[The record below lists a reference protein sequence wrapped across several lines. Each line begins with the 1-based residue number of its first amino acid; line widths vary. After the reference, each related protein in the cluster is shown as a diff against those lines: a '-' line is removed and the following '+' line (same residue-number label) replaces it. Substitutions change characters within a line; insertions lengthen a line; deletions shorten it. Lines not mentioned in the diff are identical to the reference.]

1 MTEDSWE
8 SHRFLPPGWRFK
20 EGPTGPELLSS
31 TNTTFPSLSSALKH
45 IRASCSQEE
54 IDTFKKFINPKTRKA
69 ASSNETERSKE
80 NIKEDQCVENGNVDL
95 NNDSMMTIKKH
106 LLELGSNIT
115 FKPALEIK
123 PTNFEE
129 KIPSPKA
136 NKSQTPT
143 PSLPANRSKALPVG
157 WKRKVAREKKQVAG
171 GKVGRLQQLLRLGGN
186 LPAVEKVRAE
196 LEGEGWRK
204 EGLPAGWMART
215 EGQVTR
221 FLASDGRMFEDKQL
235 AMAHLIQLDGGL
247 EQQGQLES
255 WEAPAWASHPLLP
268 PGWRVA
274 PGPLLEAPGGHT
286 FTSHR
291 AAAAHME
298 EHGGYSDSSIQK
310 LYRVTGVAK
319 TTGGKPASQKPPAPA
334 NQKPLPASQK
344 AAAAKCGRTG
354 RGVQEYRRA
363 VARGDRGE
371 VGRARAGLREQ
382 GWSSTSLL
390 PEGWLFR
397 PQLLG
402 PTVALKF
409 LTAEGEQVGLVEAR
423 KLLPTRVL
431 DAATLREEADIIPEM
446 EIKMILRNSEEEKPS
461 EENTEATKVKKPR
474 TCDILESCDLVE
486 DFRDVLNEIAQF
498 RQYMLESEKTVSEL
512 MK

>member
-1 MTEDSWE
+1 MAGGGWE
-8 SHRFLPPGWRFK
+8 CHRFLPPGWRFK
-20 EGPTGPELLSS
+20 EGASGPELISS

-54 IDTFKKFINPKTRKA
+54 INTFKKFINPKTRKA
-69 ASSNETERSKE
+69 VPNNETESSKDS
-80 NIKEDQCVENGNVDL
+80 IKEDKSVVGGKVDL
-95 NNDSMMTIKKH
+95 NSASMMNIKKH

-115 FKPALEIK
+115 FKPALETK
-123 PTNFEE
+123 PANLEE
-129 KIPSPKA
+129 NI
-136 NKSQTPT
+136 PT
-143 PSLPANRSKALPVG
+143 PSLPLNQSNALPAG
-157 WKRKVAREKKQVAG
+157 WKGKVVREGKQDGG

-196 LEGEGWRK
+196 LEVAGWRK
-204 EGLPAGWMART
+204 EGLPDGWMART

-247 EQQGQLES
+247 EQQGQLEN
-255 WEAPAWASHPLLP
+255 WEASRAPAWAPHPLLP

-298 EHGGYSDSSIQK
+298 EHGGYTDSTIQR
-310 LYRVTGVAK
+310 LYRVTGLPKAAIA
-319 TTGGKPASQKPPAPA
+319 KPASQKVPA
-334 NQKPLPASQK
+334 NQKPPPASQK
-344 AAAAKCGRTG
+344 AAAARPCRTG

-363 VARGDRGE
+363 VARGEVGE
-371 VGRARAGLREQ
+371 VGRARAALREQ
-382 GWSSTSLL
+382 GWTPTTLL

-397 PQLLG
+397 PQLVG

-423 KLLPTRVL
+423 RLLPTRVL
-431 DAATLREEADIIPEM
+431 DAATLKEEADIIPEM
-446 EIKMILRNSEEEKPS
+446 EIKMILRNSEEEKPGD
-461 EENTEATKVKKPR
+461 TEATEVKKPR
-474 TCDILESCDLVE
+474 TCDIMESCDLVE
-486 DFRDVLNEIAQF
+486 DFRDVLNEITEF